1 MSAIIPGLGGYTCIR
16 DNHRLGYCVELA
28 IESLLKVC
36 EEVVVADA
44 DSSDGTLQTLQR
56 MADRDSRIKI
66 VRFPWTNP
74 KGVSHHYWVEWLN
87 FARSHLTTKF
97 QITLDGDEVLDSS
110 EACHSAIRKACSDS
124 NPARRVR
131 RNNYWKSPE
140 WVIPTGYCCADRVV
154 RLGLTDQ
161 AMPSDQPVHPGE
173 YQIVDDAK
181 DEDAILVHHLGF
193 LRPKE
198 QFYRKA
204 DEVLRIWFAR
214 GDQRLE
220 FGEKEGKQ
228 LWETEAGSEYNDRL
242 VKHGDALPD
251 EVQKLLCSWGHF
263 TEKYVPLIKPEP
275 DPVIEITESM
285 PESSTWNILHCGDF
299 GDVVHM
305 LSMAKAL
312 KRVNLYFQDRN
323 SICKRILERLHILQ
337 PLLESQ
343 GYVVSTKPHEGEPVH
358 WNAGDFRTCHAKD
371 RSLAMAHLIHFRG
384 QKHLP
389 KVKPD
394 LTEPWLTDITPSII
408 SLGKV
413 VFHRSPRYHNAY
425 FRWKI
430 IVDHYKGA
438 SLFVGTTEEHRRFC
452 EEFGMVPHVHTPD
465 LLQMAQIIAGS
476 DLFIGNQSV
485 GLAIAEGL
493 KHSRAAELCPWQPD
507 VIVGG
512 GQALYSAD
520 GSLRIPPVA
529 GKTELV
535 LGSGLHQ
542 MNYLVQTS
550 MNPRCGWHSLFPE
563 FSSANSFDQL
573 KGKVARAK
581 GIPDKEARK
590 LILDRLYI
598 KEPSYFSGLSQTGV
612 QMELVTRAITN
623 AKAVLT

>member
-44 DSSDGTLQTLQR
+44 DSTDGTLQTLQR

-87 FARSHLTTKF
+87 FARSHLTTKY

-110 EACHSAIRKACSDS
+110 EACHTAIRTACTDS

-154 RLGLTDQ
+154 RLGL
-161 AMPSDQPVHPGE
+161 AECPMPSDQPVHPGE

-181 DEDAILVHHLGF
+181 DEGAILIHHLGF

-204 DEVLRIWFAR
+204 DAVLSIWFNR

-228 LWETEAGSEYNDRL
+228 LWETEAGAEYNDKL
-242 VKHGDALPD
+242 VKHGDVLPD

-263 TEKYVPLIKPEP
+263 TQKYVPIIHQAP
-275 DPVIEITESM
+275 DPIIEVTESTGC
-285 PESSTWNILHCGDF
+285 STWNVLHCGDY
-299 GDVVHM
+299 GDVIHM
-305 LSMAKAL
+305 LPMLKAL
-312 KRVNLYFQDRN
+312 GRVNLFFQDRN

-343 GYVVSTKPHEGEPVH
+343 PYILSAKPYEGEEIH
-358 WNAGDFRTCHAKD
+358 WNAGDFRIYHSKEQ
-371 RSLAMAHLIHFRG
+371 SLAFTHWLHYKS

-389 KVKPD
+389 KIKVD
-394 LTEPWLTDITPSII
+394 LLQPWMNIYSDPRGY
-408 SLGKV
+408 GKIV
-413 VFHRSPRYHNAY
+413 IHRTSRYQNAY
-425 FRWKI
+425 FRW
-430 IVDHYKGA
+430 GA
-438 SLFVGTTEEHRRFC
+438 VVHDRRDSILFMGTQEEHRRFC
-452 EEFGMVPHVHTPD
+452 EEFGEVPYCHTKD
-465 LLQMAQIIAGS
+465 LLEMAQIIAGS
-476 DLFIGNQSV
+476 ELFMGNQSV
-485 GLAIAEGL
+485 GLAIAEAI
-493 KHSRAAELCPWQPD
+493 KHPRIVELCPWQPD
-507 VIVGG
+507 VIIGG
-512 GQALYSAD
+512 GNVQWSSD
-520 GSLRIPPVA
+520 GAYRLPAMGGRP
-529 GKTELV
+529 ELV
-535 LGSGLHQ
+535 VGSGLHQ
-542 MNYLVQTS
+542 INYLVQTS
-550 MNPRCGWHSLFPE
+550 MNPRCGWFRIFPE
-563 FSSANSFDQL
+563 FPSANTYDIL
-573 KGKVARAK
+573 HRKVKTAK
-581 GIPDKEARK
+581 GLDDKDTKR
-590 LILDRLYI
+590 LILDRLHQL
-598 KEPSYFSGLSQTGV
+598 EPSYFGGLSGSNGMLEFV
-612 QMELVTRAITN
+612 NRAMTQVKTTL
-623 AKAVLT
+623 A